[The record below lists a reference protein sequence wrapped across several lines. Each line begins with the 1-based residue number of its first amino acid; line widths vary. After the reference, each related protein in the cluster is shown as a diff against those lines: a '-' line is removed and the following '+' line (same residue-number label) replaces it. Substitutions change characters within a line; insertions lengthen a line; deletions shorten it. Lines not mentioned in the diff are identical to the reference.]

1 MDFKTFLPDFDA
13 IKKTDWAKP
22 NLKVDT
28 KDYTGLALFA
38 GAALMLVFVFL
49 PWATYAYG
57 DDSVSRLGITTWYG
71 IFAFI
76 CAAAAVVGVLYNH
89 TKLALCAAVL
99 ALLFGIL
106 GVAIVP
112 DMTYEGKTFTGK
124 EIKDAVEASKGKAS
138 LTHLGAYL
146 YLVASVVTGAAAYLK
161 VTKK

>member
-1 MDFKTFLPDFDA
+1 MDFKTFLPDFEA

-28 KDYTGLALFA
+28 KDYTALALFA
-38 GAALMLVFVFL
+38 GAALMLIFVFL
-49 PWATYAYG
+49 PWATYA
-57 DDSVSRLGITTWYG
+57 DQVDSVSRLGITTWYG

-89 TKLALCAAVL
+89 TELALCAAVL

-112 DMTYEGKTFTGK
+112 EMTYEGKTLTSERIK
-124 EIKDAVEASKGKAS
+124 EALEKNSKAS
-138 LTHLGAYL
+138 LTHWGAYL

-161 VTKK
+161 ITKK

>member
-1 MDFKTFLPDFDA
+1 MDFKTFLPDFEA

-28 KDYTGLALFA
+28 KDYTALALFA
-38 GAALMLVFVFL
+38 GAALMLIFVFL
-49 PWATYAYG
+49 PWATYADQVG
-57 DDSVSRLGITTWYG
+57 SVSRLGITTWYG

-89 TKLALCAAVL
+89 TELALCAAVL

-112 DMTYEGKTFTGK
+112 EMTYEGKTLTSERIK
-124 EIKDAVEASKGKAS
+124 EALEKNSKAS
-138 LTHLGAYL
+138 LTHWGAYL

-161 VTKK
+161 ITKK

>member
-1 MDFKTFLPDFDA
+1 MDFKTLLPDFEA

-28 KDYTGLALFA
+28 KDYTALALFA
-38 GAALMLVFVFL
+38 GAALMLIFVFL
-49 PWATYAYG
+49 PWATYA
-57 DDSVSRLGITTWYG
+57 DQVDSVSRLGITTWYG

-89 TKLALCAAVL
+89 TELALCAAVL

-112 DMTYEGKTFTGK
+112 EMTYEGKTLTSERIK
-124 EIKDAVEASKGKAS
+124 EALEKNSKAS
-138 LTHLGAYL
+138 LTHWGAYL

-161 VTKK
+161 ITKK